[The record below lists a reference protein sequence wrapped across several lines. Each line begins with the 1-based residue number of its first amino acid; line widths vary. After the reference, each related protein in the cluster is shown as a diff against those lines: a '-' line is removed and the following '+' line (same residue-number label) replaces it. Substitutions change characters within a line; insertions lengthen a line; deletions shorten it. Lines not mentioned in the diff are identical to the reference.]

1 MSNCSSRITSK
12 RLIHTPTSAFS
23 TAGHNSLVSHEINL
37 ESQDQYFLKREKE
50 FSEKKISECFTQS
63 EGKNYLVKFVFAT
76 PVIEICIIYKCKHVS
91 WVTV

>member
-23 TAGHNSLVSHEINL
+23 TTGHNSLVSHEINL
-37 ESQDQYFLKREKE
+37 ESWDQYFLKRETE

-63 EGKNYLVKFVFAT
+63 EGKNYLVKFVFVT
-76 PVIEICIIYKCKHVS
+76 PVTEICIIYKCKHVS